1 MVPLKELIMSNRF
14 SMRSIVKSAA
24 ALIFILATIPVVGN
38 AASADGTIKV
48 EVDYVRVIKLDR
60 PVSRVIIGNAEIA
73 DATVSDTQT
82 IIITGKKFGTTNL
95 VILDQDG
102 TAIVDER
109 ILVSLEAH
117 NTMMVYRQADR
128 EIMSCTPACEPI
140 ELK

>member
-1 MVPLKELIMSNRF
+1 MFNRF
-14 SMRSIVKSAA
+14 STRSILKSAA
-24 ALIFILATIPVVGN
+24 ILISILATIPV

-48 EVDYVRVIKLDR
+48 ELDYVRVIKLDR

-73 DATVSDTQT
+73 DATVSDPQT
-82 IIITGKKFGTTNL
+82 IIITGKRFGTTNL

-109 ILVSLEAH
+109 ILVSMEDH

-128 EIMSCTPACEPI
+128 EIMSCTPTCEPI